1 MLSLRRVHPIL
12 MILCAVALATG
23 AAASPALAGSFER
36 TGDLNVPRAEPMVVK
51 LANGKVLVAGGA
63 TTGNIP
69 TPTAEIY
76 DPATG
81 TFTLTGSMAT
91 ARRLGA
97 AVLLPSGNVL
107 VVGGT
112 DSGPTAELFNPAD
125 GTFRNVSS
133 PMSGWRVWPLATL
146 LDNGKVLVSH
156 GCCGDSNGADLY
168 DPASGATGTFT
179 ATTGQPSQSFS
190 NSAGTATKLANG
202 KVLIAGDWAG
212 HPAGHD
218 AQIYD
223 PATDSFS
230 ATTGPM
236 VASRQAPIAIRLSS
250 GKVLIAGAEDA
261 SSATAETFDPA
272 TGLFTATTGNMSAA
286 RAEGYIAPLPDG
298 RVLVAGGTDAWA
310 GTPNASADI
319 FDPATGTFTPTASM
333 AVARRQLGVA
343 NPPVL
348 SGGRVLFAG
357 GATAPEGAPTL
368 SSPTTISELYI
379 PDPPSNIP
387 DPPSNTFTLSQ
398 SRVSS
403 STLSAVITV
412 KGPGVATQRGSFTR
426 ARSAQK
432 LTACTSSRKITKA
445 GGYRLTCE
453 LTTAIRSARR
463 RGAVSVSL
471 TTTFK
476 PTGGA
481 ARTVKRSVRLAKT
494 R

>member
-1 MLSLRRVHPIL
+1 MLSLRKVHPIL
-12 MILCAVALATG
+12 MILSSVALAIG

-125 GTFRNVSS
+125 GTFRDVSS

-202 KVLIAGDWAG
+202 KVLIAGDWTG
-212 HPAGHD
+212 NPAGHD

-298 RVLVAGGTDAWA
+298 RVLVAGGTDGWA

-333 AVARRQLGVA
+333 AVARRQLDVV

-357 GATAPEGAPTL
+357 GATAPESAPTL

-379 PDPPSNIP
+379 PDPPSN
-387 DPPSNTFTLSQ
+387 TFTLSQ
-398 SRVSS
+398 SRASS
-403 STLSAVITV
+403 STLSTVINV

-432 LTACTSSRKITKA
+432 LTACTTSRKITEA
-445 GGYRLTCE
+445 GDYRLICE

-476 PTGGA
+476 PTGGT
-481 ARTVKRSVRLAKT
+481 ARTVKRSVKLAKT